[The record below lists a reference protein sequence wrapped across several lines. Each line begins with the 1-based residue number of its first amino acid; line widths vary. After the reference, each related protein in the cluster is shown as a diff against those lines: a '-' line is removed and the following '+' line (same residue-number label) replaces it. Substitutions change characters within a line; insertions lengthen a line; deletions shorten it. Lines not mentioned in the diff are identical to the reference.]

1 MSDEI
6 HAPVV
11 ELSHI
16 AKRFGSHRALAD
28 VSMRV
33 APGEVFGFLGP
44 NGAGKTTT
52 LRILLDIIAPDSG
65 VRRVFG
71 DPRPLAHASR
81 IGYLPEERG
90 LYKNMTAE
98 AAIAYLAE
106 LKGVS
111 ARTARRRAREL
122 LERWGLGEAARRRI
136 GKLSKGMAQKVQVLS
151 TIAHDPELLILDEP
165 FSGLD
170 PVNQQVLEDLVAQE
184 KRRGRTII
192 FSTHVMQ
199 HAERLCDRILL
210 IARGRDIFT
219 GTVEEARR
227 LKGVRIEL
235 RIDGDPTPLA
245 RLPGVVSMRPDP
257 QDPARVLLETGTDF
271 RTDPFLKALVETGI
285 GIERLRMIE
294 PSLHEVFVHLVGADA
309 GKTETDDA
317 GHDGKREAT
326 E

>member
-6 HAPVV
+6 NVPVV

-16 AKRFGSHRALAD
+16 AKQFGSHQALAD

-33 APGEVFGFLGP
+33 EPGEVFGFLGP

-52 LRILLDIIAPDSG
+52 LRILLDIIAPDAG
-65 VRRVFG
+65 RRRVFG
-71 DPRPLAHASR
+71 DSRPLDHASR

-106 LKGVS
+106 LKGVPGRI
-111 ARTARRRAREL
+111 ARQRAREL
-122 LERWGLGEAARRRI
+122 LERWGLGEAVRRRI

-151 TIAHDPELLILDEP
+151 TIAHDPDLLILDEP

-170 PVNQQVLEDLVAQE
+170 PVNQQVLEDLIADE

-219 GTVEEARR
+219 GTVDQARR
-227 LKGVRIEL
+227 LKGIRIEL
-235 RIDGDPTPLA
+235 RITGNPAPLA
-245 RLPGVVSMRPDP
+245 CLPGITAMQMDPDTP
-257 QDPARVLLETGTDF
+257 GRVRLETEPGF
-271 RTDPFLKALVETGI
+271 RADPFLRALVQTGI
-285 GIERLRMIE
+285 EIERLRMIE
-294 PSLHEVFVHLVGADA
+294 PSLHEVFVHLVGSDADEQSANGA
-309 GKTETDDA
+309 GN
-317 GHDGKREAT
+317 DGKREAT
-326 E
+326 

>member
-1 MSDEI
+1 MSDGN

-16 AKRFGSHRALAD
+16 AKRFGSHQALVD
-28 VSMRV
+28 LSMRV
-33 APGEVFGFLGP
+33 DRGQVFGFLGP

-52 LRILLDIIAPDSG
+52 LRILLDVIAPDSG
-65 VRRVFG
+65 TRRVFG
-71 DPRPLAHASR
+71 DPQPLNHASR

-90 LYKNMTAE
+90 LYKNMSAQ

-106 LKGVS
+106 LKGMPGRA
-111 ARTARRRAREL
+111 ARANARRL
-122 LERWGLGEAARRRI
+122 LERWGLGEAANRRI

-151 TIAHDPELLILDEP
+151 TIAHDPDLLILDEP

-170 PVNQQVLEDLVAQE
+170 PVNQQVLEDLIADE

-210 IARGRDIFT
+210 VARGRDIFT

-227 LKGVRIEL
+227 RKGVRIEL
-235 RIDGDPTPLA
+235 RVVGDPAPLA
-245 RLPGVVSMRPDP
+245 RLPGITAMRVDPDAA
-257 QDPARVLLETGTDF
+257 QRVLLETEGGF
-271 RTDPFLKALVETGI
+271 RADPFVRALAQTE
-285 GIERLRMIE
+285 IEIEHLRMIE
-294 PSLHEVFVHLVGADA
+294 PSLHEVFVHLVGADGQAANDAAAA
-309 GKTETDDA
+309 GEKGEM
-317 GHDGKREAT
+317 R
-326 E
+326 